1 MISEKIKE
9 LRTQAK
15 MSQESLAEKLN
26 VSRQA
31 ITKWE
36 TGAGLP
42 DINNIMAI
50 AKLFQISLDELLDHQ
65 QGTDHTTDFLYESRT
80 EYDID
85 ERKNYDIT
93 FMGAKSVVLKCYEG
107 EKILVR
113 LASNQISNIQ
123 NAFKVK
129 LDDVKKRIDVGIRRL
144 DVLSE
149 TEAKAALHIFIYVPL
164 PYTGKMEL
172 EGNTENLE
180 LIGIESDNVEFS
192 GKVKHI
198 EIEKSVSHIEI
209 NTNEDLEVICSYMK
223 GRLDIN
229 QISATSKLYIDVDT
243 NMQLVTRGIANKIM
257 PEDKQLKIIDDEGD
271 FDLMIELNGIKSEL
285 VITGLRR
292 KEA

>member
-1 MISEKIKE
+1 
-9 LRTQAK
+9 
-15 MSQESLAEKLN
+15 
-26 VSRQA
+26 
-31 ITKWE
+31 
-36 TGAGLP
+36 
-42 DINNIMAI
+42 
-50 AKLFQISLDELLDHQ
+50 
-65 QGTDHTTDFLYESRT
+65 
-80 EYDID
+80 
-85 ERKNYDIT
+85 
-93 FMGAKSVVLKCYEG
+93 
-107 EKILVR
+107 
-113 LASNQISNIQ
+113 
-123 NAFKVK
+123 
-129 LDDVKKRIDVGIRRL
+129 
-144 DVLSE
+144 
-149 TEAKAALHIFIYVPL
+149 
-164 PYTGKMEL
+164 MEL

-229 QISATSKLYIDVDT
+229 QISATSKLYIDADT